1 MGNNET
7 VDRIKAEG
15 GQAVGFKVNIT
26 DKEQIMTMHAAVRDQ
41 MGPVDILVN
50 NAAVVET
57 TLFANPEADDTI
69 SEIVNTNLLGQ
80 IWVSNLYGFTIIILL
95 GFTDTSTQHEGLCA
109 LV

>member
-1 MGNNET
+1 M
-7 VDRIKAEG
+7 
-15 GQAVGFKVNIT
+15 
-26 DKEQIMTMHAAVRDQ
+26 MMHAAVRDQ

-80 IWVSNLYGFTIIILL
+80 IWVRASVVLLLLLHHSLNIILL
-95 GFTDTSTQHEGLCA
+95 HA
-109 LV
+109 